1 MPIHTTVGLAV
12 EDANRMARLL
22 SLKRPRENIMA
33 IVSRDTGPG
42 KVFLSWS
49 TIEQNLAPNDTLCGL
64 WKNGVKIGI

>member
-33 IVSRDTGPG
+33 LVSRDTGPG

-49 TIEQNLAPNDTLCGL
+49 TIEQNLATADILCGL
-64 WKNGVKIGI
+64 WLNGRKIKV